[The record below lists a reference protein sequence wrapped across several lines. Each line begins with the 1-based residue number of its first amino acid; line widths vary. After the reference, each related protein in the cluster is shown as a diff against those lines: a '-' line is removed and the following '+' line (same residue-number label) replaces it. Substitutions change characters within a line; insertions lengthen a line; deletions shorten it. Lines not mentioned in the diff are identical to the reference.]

1 MENEN
6 KNHDTQDNKPKFS
19 FRPAETPIEDFPLA
33 EEEEEDETPT
43 SDGYGYSDFEADD
56 GDDDYPEEKL
66 SFRERLAKRRAETE
80 ASNAAEQ
87 AAFDED
93 DEYEEHDE
101 KDRAPRPSFRERF
114 AKSRAAQKAAEEET
128 DEDKEDE
135 TFSLS
140 LRERLAKRRAERE
153 AAEAAEDDEYD
164 DEDEE
169 ELRPTRR
176 RIAVRQSETAVRSAQ
191 REEKHIAKPVAD
203 KSAAPKAEKHVERPV
218 ADKPA
223 QRAEKHAER
232 TAADKPAQITES
244 RVERPAADKPAQRE
258 EKHIAKPVA
267 DKPAQRAEKP
277 VERPSEDRPT
287 AKKTDSPVKN
297 RRNHAPTAVEKTAQN
312 RKPANQESGSG
323 DKNKSKTFPAFS
335 GSELNAGG
343 ADENVKKRF
352 VPIIGAFAAFI
363 AVCVIFTL
371 CASVLTRKTVTGSR
385 VYISEIMTSNSSSV
399 PAPDGEFYDWI
410 ELCNPTDEAVDVSG
424 FGFGLDSAAA
434 VWTIPS
440 GTVIP
445 AKGYAL
451 VFCAG
456 RAGDSGRVG
465 EVYATFRLSKKGG
478 EELTLLASSGKT
490 IDALKTETLDRGKT
504 MYRVKE
510 GSSFEIGGDPTPL
523 FPNTEEGR
531 ANYLASLYVDG
542 DPIKIS
548 EIAPKNHIGLTDSF
562 GETSDWIELHN
573 TSDTEVNLKGY
584 KLSDSSEEPYAW
596 SFPDVTVESG
606 GYIYVFC
613 SGRDVEKGDEI
624 HADFVLSSKSGTVV
638 LARPDGGIVDHV
650 EYSGVETNESYAD
663 DENGNFTA
671 TPWQTPGFAN
681 TVDGYEKYAETLK
694 MPSGLIINEVMVG
707 NEKYCAHNGGRY
719 YDWIELYNAS
729 DADIDLSEYTLSKE
743 LSDLGAFTLPQRTL
757 RPGEYAL
764 VMCSG
769 DETLSTS
776 SYIHANFKIDND
788 GEELFL
794 SKNDTV
800 VDSVYFSNIRA
811 GYSFGRSSLGNGFYN
826 LSQPTPGYVNGMGI
840 RQVSSAPFTDTAE
853 GVYNNVANVK
863 VALSA
868 FGDATVYYTTDCT
881 EPTYT
886 STQYLGELTLD
897 KTTVVKAVAYEKGK
911 LPSAVV
917 TLSYIVNENHTLPVI
932 SLSAD
937 PDDLFDYYT
946 GIYADGPGYTYEFPH
961 KGANFWQDWERD
973 AHVAFFADGEDGFS
987 LDCGIKMF
995 GNYGRAYDQKPFQIK
1010 FKKKYGTSE
1019 LHYKMF
1025 EQYSDMSVFDALV
1038 LRCGSQDSYRSRF
1051 RDELFTSLVTDSS
1064 STLLSQ
1070 AYRACVLYLNGQY
1083 WGVYYIREKVDEN
1096 FLAQHEN
1103 YGPDS
1108 FTMLYRNGEV
1118 IMGDTD
1124 EGYASL
1130 IYFVETHDMTLKENY
1145 DYVCS
1150 RIDIQNYIDFK
1161 IFQAYSGN
1169 YDLHNIKY
1177 YKSDAEGSDGKWRWI
1192 FYDQDYAFRE
1202 LGDSVAR
1209 TVESGYHF
1217 ISNTLIRNL
1226 LKNPDCRA
1234 LYLSRMSEL
1243 FSSALSADTVLA
1255 KINSLYE
1262 ESLPEMQRHCERWSL
1277 SFDNWKYEVDVLRR
1291 TVSESGSIE
1300 GLGGLSYGG
1309 SRIAQVLANLK
1320 STLYLTDEEYNKY
1333 FGGLSIG

>member
-33 EEEEEDETPT
+33 EEEDETPT

-93 DEYEEHDE
+93 DEYEENEE

-114 AKSRAAQKAAEEET
+114 AKSRAAQKAAEEEA

-135 TFSLS
+135 TFSLSLRERLAKRRAEREAAEAAEDDEYDEDEEDETASLS

-176 RIAVRQSETAVRSAQ
+176 RIAVRQSETAA
-191 REEKHIAKPVAD
+191 
-203 KSAAPKAEKHVERPV
+203 RPL
-218 ADKPA
+218 

-232 TAADKPAQITES
+232 
-244 RVERPAADKPAQRE
+244 PAADKPVQRG
-258 EKHIAKPVA
+258 EKH
-267 DKPAQRAEKP
+267 

-312 RKPANQESGSG
+312 RKPDNQESGSG

-410 ELCNPTDEAVDVSG
+410 EICNPTDEAVDVSG

-490 IDALKTETLDRGKT
+490 IDALKTEALDRGKT

-624 HADFVLSSKSGTVV
+624 HTDFALSSKSGTVV

-663 DENGNFTA
+663 DGNGNLTA
-671 TPWQTPGFAN
+671 TQWQTPGFAN

-694 MPSGLIINEVMVG
+694 TPNGLVINEVMVG

-729 DADIDLSEYTLSKE
+729 DADIDLSGYTLSKE
-743 LSDLGAFTLPQRTL
+743 VSDLDAFTLPQRTL

-764 VMCSG
+764 VMFSG

-826 LSQPTPGYVNGMGI
+826 LSQPTPGYANGMGI

-932 SLSAD
+932 SLSAE
-937 PDDLFDYYT
+937 PDDLFDYYK
-946 GIYADGPGYTYEFPH
+946 GIYADGPGYTYEFPN

-1025 EQYSDMSVFDALV
+1025 EQYSDMSVFDSLV

-1051 RDELFTSLVTDSS
+1051 RDELFTSLVADSS
-1064 STLLSQ
+1064 STVLSQ

-1108 FTMLYRNGEV
+1108 FTMLYRNGEI

-1217 ISNTLIRNL
+1217 ISNSLIRNL

-1255 KINSLYE
+1255 KINALYE

-1291 TVSESGSIE
+1291 IVSSDGSVE
-1300 GLGGLSYGG
+1300 GRSGLSYGG

>member
-6 KNHDTQDNKPKFS
+6 KNHATQDNKPKFS

-33 EEEEEDETPT
+33 EEEDETPT
-43 SDGYGYSDFEADD
+43 SDGCGYSDFEADD

-93 DEYEEHDE
+93 DEYEEHEE

-135 TFSLS
+135 KPSLS

-176 RIAVRQSETAVRSAQ
+176 RIAVRQSETAVRS
-191 REEKHIAKPVAD
+191 V
-203 KSAAPKAEKHVERPV
+203 
-218 ADKPA
+218 
-223 QRAEKHAER
+223 QRAE
-232 TAADKPAQITES
+232 
-244 RVERPAADKPAQRE
+244 
-258 EKHIAKPVA
+258 KPVA

-277 VERPSEDRPT
+277 IERPSEDRPT

-371 CASVLTRKTVTGSR
+371 CASVMTRKTVTGSR

-424 FGFGLDSAAA
+424 FGFGLDSA

-584 KLSDSSEEPYAW
+584 KLSDSAEEPYAW

-624 HADFVLSSKSGTVV
+624 HSDFVLSSKSGTVV

-1051 RDELFTSLVTDSS
+1051 RDELFTSLVTESS

-1255 KINSLYE
+1255 KINALYE

-1291 TVSESGSIE
+1291 TVSDSGSIE

>member
-6 KNHDTQDNKPKFS
+6 KNHATQDNKPKFS

-33 EEEEEDETPT
+33 EEEDETPT
-43 SDGYGYSDFEADD
+43 SDGCGYSDFEADD

-93 DEYEEHDE
+93 DEYEEHEE

-135 TFSLS
+135 KPSLS

-169 ELRPTRR
+169 DEKPSLPLRERLAKRRAEREAAEAAEDDEYDDEDEEDLRPTRR
-176 RIAVRQSETAVRSAQ
+176 RIAVRQSETAVRS
-191 REEKHIAKPVAD
+191 V
-203 KSAAPKAEKHVERPV
+203 
-218 ADKPA
+218 
-223 QRAEKHAER
+223 QRAE
-232 TAADKPAQITES
+232 
-244 RVERPAADKPAQRE
+244 
-258 EKHIAKPVA
+258 KPVA

-277 VERPSEDRPT
+277 IERPSEDRPT

-371 CASVLTRKTVTGSR
+371 CASVMTRKTVTGSR

-584 KLSDSSEEPYAW
+584 KLSDSAEEPYAW

-624 HADFVLSSKSGTVV
+624 HSDFVLSSKSGTVV

-1255 KINSLYE
+1255 KINALYE

-1291 TVSESGSIE
+1291 TVSDSGSIE

>member
-6 KNHDTQDNKPKFS
+6 KNHATQDNKPKFS

-33 EEEEEDETPT
+33 EEEDETPT
-43 SDGYGYSDFEADD
+43 SDGCGYSDFEADD

-93 DEYEEHDE
+93 DEYEEHEE

-135 TFSLS
+135 KPSLS
-140 LRERLAKRRAERE
+140 LRERLAKRRAEREAAEAAEDDEYDDEDEEDEKPSLPLRERLAKRRAERE

-176 RIAVRQSETAVRSAQ
+176 RIAVRQSETAVRS
-191 REEKHIAKPVAD
+191 V
-203 KSAAPKAEKHVERPV
+203 
-218 ADKPA
+218 
-223 QRAEKHAER
+223 QRAE
-232 TAADKPAQITES
+232 
-244 RVERPAADKPAQRE
+244 
-258 EKHIAKPVA
+258 KPVA

-277 VERPSEDRPT
+277 IERPSEDRST

-371 CASVLTRKTVTGSR
+371 CASVMTRKTVTGSR

-584 KLSDSSEEPYAW
+584 KLSDSAEEPYAW

-624 HADFVLSSKSGTVV
+624 HSDFVLSSKSGTVV

-1255 KINSLYE
+1255 KINALYE

-1291 TVSESGSIE
+1291 TVSDSGSIE

>member
-33 EEEEEDETPT
+33 EEEDETPT

-93 DEYEEHDE
+93 DEYEENEE

-114 AKSRAAQKAAEEET
+114 AKSRAAQRAAEEET

-135 TFSLS
+135 TSSLS

-169 ELRPTRR
+169 EFRPTRR
-176 RIAVRQSETAVRSAQ
+176 RIAVRQSETAA
-191 REEKHIAKPVAD
+191 
-203 KSAAPKAEKHVERPV
+203 RPL
-218 ADKPA
+218 

-232 TAADKPAQITES
+232 PAADKPVQRAEKHAERPAADKPVQRAEKHAERPAADKPAQITES
-244 RVERPAADKPAQRE
+244 RVERHAADKPVQRG
-258 EKHIAKPVA
+258 EKHVERPVA

-297 RRNHAPTAVEKTAQN
+297 RRNHAPTAVVKTAQN

-352 VPIIGAFAAFI
+352 IPIIGAFAAFI

-490 IDALKTETLDRGKT
+490 IDALKTEALDRGKT

-613 SGRDVEKGDEI
+613 SGRDVEKSDEI

-743 LSDLGAFTLPQRTL
+743 LSDLGTFTLPQRTL

-794 SKNDTV
+794 SKNGTV
-800 VDSVYFSNIRA
+800 ADCVYFSNIRA

-826 LSQPTPGYVNGMGI
+826 LSQPTPGYANGMGI

-932 SLSAD
+932 SLSAE
-937 PDDLFDYYT
+937 PDDLFDYYK
-946 GIYADGPGYTYEFPH
+946 GIYADGPGYTYEFPN

-995 GNYGRAYDQKPFQIK
+995 GNYGRAYDQKPFQVK

-1025 EQYSDMSVFDALV
+1025 EQYSDMSVFDSLV

-1051 RDELFTSLVTDSS
+1051 RDELFTSLVADSS
-1064 STLLSQ
+1064 STVLSQ

-1108 FTMLYRNGEV
+1108 FTMLYRNGEI

-1177 YKSDAEGSDGKWRWI
+1177 YKSDAEGADGKWRWI

-1217 ISNTLIRNL
+1217 ISNSLIRNL

-1262 ESLPEMQRHCERWSL
+1262 ESLPEMERHCERWSL

-1291 TVSESGSIE
+1291 IVSSDGSVE
-1300 GLGGLSYGG
+1300 GRSGLSYGG

>member
-6 KNHDTQDNKPKFS
+6 KNHATQDNKPKFS

-33 EEEEEDETPT
+33 EEEDETPT
-43 SDGYGYSDFEADD
+43 SDGCGYSDFEADD

-93 DEYEEHDE
+93 DEYEEHEE

-135 TFSLS
+135 KPSLS
-140 LRERLAKRRAERE
+140 LRERLAKRRAEREAAEAAEDDEYDDEDEEDEKPSLPLRERLAKRRAERE

-176 RIAVRQSETAVRSAQ
+176 RIAVRQSETAVRS
-191 REEKHIAKPVAD
+191 V
-203 KSAAPKAEKHVERPV
+203 
-218 ADKPA
+218 
-223 QRAEKHAER
+223 QRAE
-232 TAADKPAQITES
+232 
-244 RVERPAADKPAQRE
+244 
-258 EKHIAKPVA
+258 KPVA

-277 VERPSEDRPT
+277 IERPSEDRPT

-371 CASVLTRKTVTGSR
+371 CASVMTRKTVTGSR

-465 EVYATFRLSKKGG
+465 EVYATFRLSKNGG

-584 KLSDSSEEPYAW
+584 KLSDSAEEPYAW

-624 HADFVLSSKSGTVV
+624 HSDFVLSSKSGTVV
-638 LARPDGGIVDHV
+638 LARPVMDLVGTVIERLKRLRVKQTHKEIKRVIIVWNDSV
-650 EYSGVETNESYAD
+650 ECDLFFSQRV
-663 DENGNFTA
+663 
-671 TPWQTPGFAN
+671 
-681 TVDGYEKYAETLK
+681 K
-694 MPSGLIINEVMVG
+694 IHIVMVG
-707 NEKYCAHNGGRY
+707 QG
-719 YDWIELYNAS
+719 L
-729 DADIDLSEYTLSKE
+729 DL
-743 LSDLGAFTLPQRTL
+743 R
-757 RPGEYAL
+757 
-764 VMCSG
+764 
-769 DETLSTS
+769 
-776 SYIHANFKIDND
+776 
-788 GEELFL
+788 
-794 SKNDTV
+794 
-800 VDSVYFSNIRA
+800 
-811 GYSFGRSSLGNGFYN
+811 
-826 LSQPTPGYVNGMGI
+826 
-840 RQVSSAPFTDTAE
+840 
-853 GVYNNVANVK
+853 
-863 VALSA
+863 
-868 FGDATVYYTTDCT
+868 
-881 EPTYT
+881 
-886 STQYLGELTLD
+886 
-897 KTTVVKAVAYEKGK
+897 
-911 LPSAVV
+911 
-917 TLSYIVNENHTLPVI
+917 
-932 SLSAD
+932 
-937 PDDLFDYYT
+937 
-946 GIYADGPGYTYEFPH
+946 
-961 KGANFWQDWERD
+961 
-973 AHVAFFADGEDGFS
+973 
-987 LDCGIKMF
+987 
-995 GNYGRAYDQKPFQIK
+995 QIK
-1010 FKKKYGTSE
+1010 GRE
-1019 LHYKMF
+1019 
-1025 EQYSDMSVFDALV
+1025 
-1038 LRCGSQDSYRSRF
+1038 
-1051 RDELFTSLVTDSS
+1051 TDS
-1064 STLLSQ
+1064 
-1070 AYRACVLYLNGQY
+1070 R
-1083 WGVYYIREKVDEN
+1083 
-1096 FLAQHEN
+1096 
-1103 YGPDS
+1103 
-1108 FTMLYRNGEV
+1108 
-1118 IMGDTD
+1118 
-1124 EGYASL
+1124 
-1130 IYFVETHDMTLKENY
+1130 TH
-1145 DYVCS
+1145 
-1150 RIDIQNYIDFK
+1150 QNRFCG
-1161 IFQAYSGN
+1161 F
-1169 YDLHNIKY
+1169 
-1177 YKSDAEGSDGKWRWI
+1177 
-1192 FYDQDYAFRE
+1192 
-1202 LGDSVAR
+1202 AR
-1209 TVESGYHF
+1209 G
-1217 ISNTLIRNL
+1217 
-1226 LKNPDCRA
+1226 
-1234 LYLSRMSEL
+1234 
-1243 FSSALSADTVLA
+1243 
-1255 KINSLYE
+1255 
-1262 ESLPEMQRHCERWSL
+1262 
-1277 SFDNWKYEVDVLRR
+1277 
-1291 TVSESGSIE
+1291 
-1300 GLGGLSYGG
+1300 
-1309 SRIAQVLANLK
+1309 
-1320 STLYLTDEEYNKY
+1320 
-1333 FGGLSIG
+1333 

>member
-19 FRPAETPIEDFPLA
+19 FRPAEIPIENIPLA
-33 EEEEEDETPT
+33 EEEDEP
-43 SDGYGYSDFEADD
+43 SAADDYGYSDFEDD
-56 GDDDYPEEKL
+56 DKDDYPEEKL

-80 ASNAAEQ
+80 AANAAEQ

-93 DEYEEHDE
+93 DDYDDE
-101 KDRAPRPSFRERF
+101 DEDRTPRPSFRERF
-114 AKSRAAQKAAEEET
+114 AKSRAAQKAEAGEDEEEVEEDKQPAPSLRERIAKRRAEREAAEAT
-128 DEDKEDE
+128 EDDEYDDEDEEDE
-135 TFSLS
+135 KPSLS

-169 ELRPTRR
+169 EFRPTRR
-176 RIAVRQSETAVRSAQ
+176 KRMTAQQPETAAR
-191 REEKHIAKPVAD
+191 
-203 KSAAPKAEKHVERPV
+203 
-218 ADKPA
+218 PA
-223 QRAEKHAER
+223 QRAEKH
-232 TAADKPAQITES
+232 
-244 RVERPAADKPAQRE
+244 VERPAADKPAQRA
-258 EKHIAKPVA
+258 EKHVERPAA
-267 DKPAQRAEKP
+267 DKPAQRAEKHVERLAADKP
-277 VERPSEDRPT
+277 VQRAEKHVERPAADRPT
-287 AKKTDSPVKN
+287 ANKADRPVKHKQ
-297 RRNHAPTAVEKTAQN
+297 NHAPAAVEKEHRN
-312 RKPANQESGSG
+312 RKNAHHESGSG
-323 DKNKSKTFPAFS
+323 DKHTSKTFPAFS

-352 VPIIGAFAAFI
+352 APIIGAFAAFI
-363 AVCVIFTL
+363 AVCVIFSL
-371 CASVLTRKTVTGSR
+371 CAYVLTRKTVTGSR

-445 AKGYAL
+445 AKGYVL

-456 RAGDSGRVG
+456 KAGDSGRVG

-490 IDALKTETLDRGKT
+490 IDSLETEALDRGKT

-510 GSSFEIGGDPTPL
+510 GSSFENGGDPTPM

-573 TSDTEVNLKGY
+573 TSNAAVNLKGY

-596 SFPDVTVESG
+596 SFPDVTVEAG

-624 HADFVLSSKSGTVV
+624 HADFALSSKSGTVV
-638 LARPDGGIVDHV
+638 LARPDGGIVDKV

-663 DENGNFTA
+663 DGNGNFTA

-694 MPSGLIINEVMVG
+694 TPSGLVINEVMVG

-743 LSDLGAFTLPQRTL
+743 LSDLGVFTLPQRTL

-794 SKNDTV
+794 SKNGTI
-800 VDSVYFSNIRA
+800 VDSVYFSHIRA

-826 LSQPTPGYVNGMGI
+826 LSQPTPGYANGMGI

-932 SLSAD
+932 SLSSD
-937 PDDLFDYYT
+937 PDGLFDYYT

-961 KGANFWQDWERD
+961 KGANFWKDWERD
-973 AHVAFFADGEDGFS
+973 AHIAFFADGEDGFS

-1025 EQYSDMSVFDALV
+1025 
-1038 LRCGSQDSYRSRF
+1038 
-1051 RDELFTSLVTDSS
+1051 
-1064 STLLSQ
+1064 
-1070 AYRACVLYLNGQY
+1070 
-1083 WGVYYIREKVDEN
+1083 
-1096 FLAQHEN
+1096 
-1103 YGPDS
+1103 
-1108 FTMLYRNGEV
+1108 
-1118 IMGDTD
+1118 
-1124 EGYASL
+1124 
-1130 IYFVETHDMTLKENY
+1130 
-1145 DYVCS
+1145 
-1150 RIDIQNYIDFK
+1150 
-1161 IFQAYSGN
+1161 
-1169 YDLHNIKY
+1169 
-1177 YKSDAEGSDGKWRWI
+1177 
-1192 FYDQDYAFRE
+1192 
-1202 LGDSVAR
+1202 
-1209 TVESGYHF
+1209 
-1217 ISNTLIRNL
+1217 
-1226 LKNPDCRA
+1226 
-1234 LYLSRMSEL
+1234 
-1243 FSSALSADTVLA
+1243 
-1255 KINSLYE
+1255 
-1262 ESLPEMQRHCERWSL
+1262 
-1277 SFDNWKYEVDVLRR
+1277 
-1291 TVSESGSIE
+1291 
-1300 GLGGLSYGG
+1300 
-1309 SRIAQVLANLK
+1309 
-1320 STLYLTDEEYNKY
+1320 
-1333 FGGLSIG
+1333 

>member
-6 KNHDTQDNKPKFS
+6 KNHATQDNKPKFS

-33 EEEEEDETPT
+33 EEEDETPT
-43 SDGYGYSDFEADD
+43 SDGCGYSDFEADD

-93 DEYEEHDE
+93 DEYEEHEE

-135 TFSLS
+135 KPSLS
-140 LRERLAKRRAERE
+140 LRERLAKRRAEREAAEAAEDDEYDDEDEEDEKPSLPLRERLAKRRAERE

-176 RIAVRQSETAVRSAQ
+176 RIAVRQSETAVRS
-191 REEKHIAKPVAD
+191 V
-203 KSAAPKAEKHVERPV
+203 
-218 ADKPA
+218 
-223 QRAEKHAER
+223 QRAE
-232 TAADKPAQITES
+232 
-244 RVERPAADKPAQRE
+244 
-258 EKHIAKPVA
+258 KPVA

-277 VERPSEDRPT
+277 IERPSEDRPT

-371 CASVLTRKTVTGSR
+371 CASVMTRKTVTGSR

-584 KLSDSSEEPYAW
+584 KLSDSAEEPYAW

-624 HADFVLSSKSGTVV
+624 HSDFVLSSKSGTVV

-1177 YKSDAEGSDGKWRWI
+1177 YKSDTEGSDGKWRWI

-1255 KINSLYE
+1255 KINALYE

-1291 TVSESGSIE
+1291 TVSDSGSIE

>member
-6 KNHDTQDNKPKFS
+6 KNHATQDNKPKFS

-33 EEEEEDETPT
+33 EEEDETPT
-43 SDGYGYSDFEADD
+43 SDGCGYSDFEADD

-93 DEYEEHDE
+93 DEYEEHEE

-135 TFSLS
+135 KPSLS
-140 LRERLAKRRAERE
+140 LRERLAKRRAEREAAEAAEDDEYDDEDEEDEKPSLPLRERLAKRRAERE

-176 RIAVRQSETAVRSAQ
+176 RIAVRQSETAVRS
-191 REEKHIAKPVAD
+191 V
-203 KSAAPKAEKHVERPV
+203 
-218 ADKPA
+218 
-223 QRAEKHAER
+223 QRAE
-232 TAADKPAQITES
+232 
-244 RVERPAADKPAQRE
+244 
-258 EKHIAKPVA
+258 KPVA

-277 VERPSEDRPT
+277 IERPSEDRPT

-371 CASVLTRKTVTGSR
+371 CASVMTRKTVTGSR

-584 KLSDSSEEPYAW
+584 KLSDSAEEPYAW

-624 HADFVLSSKSGTVV
+624 HSDFVLSSKSGTVV

-729 DADIDLSEYTLSKE
+729 DAGIDLSEYTLSKE

-1255 KINSLYE
+1255 KINALYE

-1291 TVSESGSIE
+1291 TVSDSGSIE

>member
-33 EEEEEDETPT
+33 EEEDETPT
-43 SDGYGYSDFEADD
+43 SDGYGYSDFEVDD

-93 DEYEEHDE
+93 DEYEDHEE

-128 DEDKEDE
+128 DEDKENE

-153 AAEAAEDDEYD
+153 VAEAAEDDEYD
-164 DEDEE
+164 EDEE
-169 ELRPTRR
+169 DETSSLSLRERLAKKRAEREAAEVAEDDEYDDEDDEESRPTRR

-203 KSAAPKAEKHVERPV
+203 KSAAPKAEKPVAKPV

-223 QRAEKHAER
+223 PKAEK
-232 TAADKPAQITES
+232 P
-244 RVERPAADKPAQRE
+244 V
-258 EKHIAKPVA
+258 AKPVA

-277 VERPSEDRPT
+277 VKRPSGDRPT

-312 RKPANQESGSG
+312 RKPANQESGSR

-650 EYSGVETNESYAD
+650 EYSGVATNESYAD

-776 SYIHANFKIDND
+776 SYIQDRQRRRRTVPFKERDCCRLRILLKYQGRLFVRPFKSRQRLLQFEPAHARLCQRYGYKTGFVSTLYRHGGGRLQQCSERQSRVVRFRRRD
-788 GEELFL
+788 GLLYDRLHRADIYKHAVPRRTDAGQDYRCQGCGIRKRKTAVRGGDVELHRQRK
-794 SKNDTV
+794 SHAAR
-800 VDSVYFSNIRA
+800 YQ
-811 GYSFGRSSLGNGFYN
+811 SFGR
-826 LSQPTPGYVNGMGI
+826 P
-840 RQVSSAPFTDTAE
+840 RRPF
-853 GVYNNVANVK
+853 
-863 VALSA
+863 
-868 FGDATVYYTTDCT
+868 
-881 EPTYT
+881 
-886 STQYLGELTLD
+886 
-897 KTTVVKAVAYEKGK
+897 
-911 LPSAVV
+911 
-917 TLSYIVNENHTLPVI
+917 
-932 SLSAD
+932 
-937 PDDLFDYYT
+937 
-946 GIYADGPGYTYEFPH
+946 
-961 KGANFWQDWERD
+961 
-973 AHVAFFADGEDGFS
+973 
-987 LDCGIKMF
+987 
-995 GNYGRAYDQKPFQIK
+995 
-1010 FKKKYGTSE
+1010 
-1019 LHYKMF
+1019 
-1025 EQYSDMSVFDALV
+1025 
-1038 LRCGSQDSYRSRF
+1038 
-1051 RDELFTSLVTDSS
+1051 
-1064 STLLSQ
+1064 
-1070 AYRACVLYLNGQY
+1070 
-1083 WGVYYIREKVDEN
+1083 
-1096 FLAQHEN
+1096 
-1103 YGPDS
+1103 
-1108 FTMLYRNGEV
+1108 
-1118 IMGDTD
+1118 
-1124 EGYASL
+1124 
-1130 IYFVETHDMTLKENY
+1130 
-1145 DYVCS
+1145 
-1150 RIDIQNYIDFK
+1150 
-1161 IFQAYSGN
+1161 
-1169 YDLHNIKY
+1169 
-1177 YKSDAEGSDGKWRWI
+1177 
-1192 FYDQDYAFRE
+1192 
-1202 LGDSVAR
+1202 
-1209 TVESGYHF
+1209 
-1217 ISNTLIRNL
+1217 
-1226 LKNPDCRA
+1226 
-1234 LYLSRMSEL
+1234 
-1243 FSSALSADTVLA
+1243 
-1255 KINSLYE
+1255 
-1262 ESLPEMQRHCERWSL
+1262 
-1277 SFDNWKYEVDVLRR
+1277 
-1291 TVSESGSIE
+1291 
-1300 GLGGLSYGG
+1300 
-1309 SRIAQVLANLK
+1309 
-1320 STLYLTDEEYNKY
+1320 
-1333 FGGLSIG
+1333 

>member
-6 KNHDTQDNKPKFS
+6 KNHATQDNKPKFS

-33 EEEEEDETPT
+33 EEEDETPT
-43 SDGYGYSDFEADD
+43 SDGCGYSDFEADD

-93 DEYEEHDE
+93 DEYEEHEE

-135 TFSLS
+135 KPSLS
-140 LRERLAKRRAERE
+140 LRERLAKRRAEREAAEAAEDDEYDDEDEEDEKPSLPLRERLAKRRAERE

-176 RIAVRQSETAVRSAQ
+176 RIAVRQSETAVRS
-191 REEKHIAKPVAD
+191 V
-203 KSAAPKAEKHVERPV
+203 
-218 ADKPA
+218 
-223 QRAEKHAER
+223 QRAE
-232 TAADKPAQITES
+232 
-244 RVERPAADKPAQRE
+244 
-258 EKHIAKPVA
+258 KPVA

-277 VERPSEDRPT
+277 IERPSEDRPT

-371 CASVLTRKTVTGSR
+371 CASVMTRKTVTGSR

-584 KLSDSSEEPYAW
+584 KLSDSAEEPYAW

-624 HADFVLSSKSGTVV
+624 HSDFVLSSKSGTVV

-1255 KINSLYE
+1255 KINALYE

-1291 TVSESGSIE
+1291 TVSDSGSIE

>member
-33 EEEEEDETPT
+33 EEEDETPT

-93 DEYEEHDE
+93 DEYEDHEE

-128 DEDKEDE
+128 DEDKENE
-135 TFSLS
+135 TSSLS

-164 DEDEE
+164 DEDYEE
-169 ELRPTRR
+169 SRPTRR
-176 RIAVRQSETAVRSAQ
+176 RIAVRQSETAA
-191 REEKHIAKPVAD
+191 
-203 KSAAPKAEKHVERPV
+203 RPL
-218 ADKPA
+218 

-232 TAADKPAQITES
+232 PAADKPAQITES
-244 RVERPAADKPAQRE
+244 RVERHAADKPVQRG
-258 EKHIAKPVA
+258 EKPVAKPVA

-573 TSDTEVNLKGY
+573 TSDTEVSLKGY

-650 EYSGVETNESYAD
+650 EYSGVATNESYAD

-694 MPSGLIINEVMVG
+694 TPSGLIINEVMVG

-1209 TVESGYHF
+1209 TVKSGYHF

-1255 KINSLYE
+1255 KINALYE

-1291 TVSESGSIE
+1291 TVSDSGSIE

>member
-33 EEEEEDETPT
+33 EEEDETPT

-93 DEYEEHDE
+93 DEYEEHEE

-128 DEDKEDE
+128 DEDKENE

-176 RIAVRQSETAVRSAQ
+176 RIAVRQSETAARPLQ
-191 REEKHIAKPVAD
+191 RTEKHA
-203 KSAAPKAEKHVERPV
+203 ERPA
-218 ADKPA
+218 ADKPV

-232 TAADKPAQITES
+232 PAADKPAQITES
-244 RVERPAADKPAQRE
+244 RVERHAADKPVQRG
-258 EKHIAKPVA
+258 EKHVERPVA

-312 RKPANQESGSG
+312 RKPDNQESGSG

-490 IDALKTETLDRGKT
+490 IDALKTEALDRGKT

-531 ANYLASLYVDG
+531 TNYLASLYVDG

-624 HADFVLSSKSGTVV
+624 HTGFVLSSKSGTVV

-650 EYSGVETNESYAD
+650 EYSGVATNESYAD
-663 DENGNFTA
+663 DENGNLTA
-671 TPWQTPGFAN
+671 TQWQTPGFAN

-694 MPSGLIINEVMVG
+694 TPNGLVINEVMVG

-729 DADIDLSEYTLSKE
+729 DADIDLSGYTLSKE
-743 LSDLGAFTLPQRTL
+743 VSDLDAFTLPQRTL

-764 VMCSG
+764 VMFSG

-794 SKNDTV
+794 SKNGTV
-800 VDSVYFSNIRA
+800 ADCVYFSNIRA

-826 LSQPTPGYVNGMGI
+826 LSQPTPGYANGMGI

-897 KTTVVKAVAYEKGK
+897 KTTVV
-911 LPSAVV
+911 
-917 TLSYIVNENHTLPVI
+917 
-932 SLSAD
+932 
-937 PDDLFDYYT
+937 
-946 GIYADGPGYTYEFPH
+946 
-961 KGANFWQDWERD
+961 
-973 AHVAFFADGEDGFS
+973 
-987 LDCGIKMF
+987 
-995 GNYGRAYDQKPFQIK
+995 
-1010 FKKKYGTSE
+1010 
-1019 LHYKMF
+1019 
-1025 EQYSDMSVFDALV
+1025 
-1038 LRCGSQDSYRSRF
+1038 
-1051 RDELFTSLVTDSS
+1051 
-1064 STLLSQ
+1064 
-1070 AYRACVLYLNGQY
+1070 
-1083 WGVYYIREKVDEN
+1083 
-1096 FLAQHEN
+1096 
-1103 YGPDS
+1103 
-1108 FTMLYRNGEV
+1108 
-1118 IMGDTD
+1118 
-1124 EGYASL
+1124 
-1130 IYFVETHDMTLKENY
+1130 
-1145 DYVCS
+1145 
-1150 RIDIQNYIDFK
+1150 
-1161 IFQAYSGN
+1161 
-1169 YDLHNIKY
+1169 
-1177 YKSDAEGSDGKWRWI
+1177 
-1192 FYDQDYAFRE
+1192 
-1202 LGDSVAR
+1202 
-1209 TVESGYHF
+1209 
-1217 ISNTLIRNL
+1217 
-1226 LKNPDCRA
+1226 
-1234 LYLSRMSEL
+1234 
-1243 FSSALSADTVLA
+1243 
-1255 KINSLYE
+1255 
-1262 ESLPEMQRHCERWSL
+1262 
-1277 SFDNWKYEVDVLRR
+1277 
-1291 TVSESGSIE
+1291 
-1300 GLGGLSYGG
+1300 
-1309 SRIAQVLANLK
+1309 
-1320 STLYLTDEEYNKY
+1320 
-1333 FGGLSIG
+1333 

>member
-33 EEEEEDETPT
+33 EEEDETPT
-43 SDGYGYSDFEADD
+43 SDGYGYSDFEAYD

-80 ASNAAEQ
+80 ASNVAEQ

-93 DEYEEHDE
+93 DEYEEHEE

-135 TFSLS
+135 KPSLS
-140 LRERLAKRRAERE
+140 LRERLAKRRAEREAAEAAEDDEYDDEDEEDEKPSLPLRERLAKRRAERE

-176 RIAVRQSETAVRSAQ
+176 RIAARQSETAVRS
-191 REEKHIAKPVAD
+191 V
-203 KSAAPKAEKHVERPV
+203 
-218 ADKPA
+218 
-223 QRAEKHAER
+223 QRAE
-232 TAADKPAQITES
+232 
-244 RVERPAADKPAQRE
+244 
-258 EKHIAKPVA
+258 KPVA

-277 VERPSEDRPT
+277 VKRPSEDRPT

-312 RKPANQESGSG
+312 RKPSNQESGSG

-490 IDALKTETLDRGKT
+490 IDALKTEALDRGKT

-650 EYSGVETNESYAD
+650 EYSGVATNESYAD

-694 MPSGLIINEVMVG
+694 TPSGLIINEVMVG

-1255 KINSLYE
+1255 KINALYE

-1291 TVSESGSIE
+1291 TVSDSGSIE

>member
-6 KNHDTQDNKPKFS
+6 KNHATQDNKPKFS

-33 EEEEEDETPT
+33 EEEDETPT
-43 SDGYGYSDFEADD
+43 SDGCGYSDFEADD

-93 DEYEEHDE
+93 DEYEEHEE

-135 TFSLS
+135 KPSLS
-140 LRERLAKRRAERE
+140 LRERLAKRRAEREAAEAAEDDEYDDEDEEDEKPSLPLRERLAKRRAERE

-176 RIAVRQSETAVRSAQ
+176 RIAVRQSETAVRS
-191 REEKHIAKPVAD
+191 V
-203 KSAAPKAEKHVERPV
+203 
-218 ADKPA
+218 
-223 QRAEKHAER
+223 QRAE
-232 TAADKPAQITES
+232 
-244 RVERPAADKPAQRE
+244 
-258 EKHIAKPVA
+258 KPVA

-277 VERPSEDRPT
+277 IERPSEDRPT

-371 CASVLTRKTVTGSR
+371 CASVMTRKTVTGSR

-584 KLSDSSEEPYAW
+584 KLSDSAEEPYAW

-624 HADFVLSSKSGTVV
+624 HSDFVLSSKSGTVV

-1192 FYDQDYAFRE
+1192 FYDQDYAFHE

-1255 KINSLYE
+1255 KINALYE

-1291 TVSESGSIE
+1291 TVSDSGSIE

>member
-1 MENEN
+1 LENEN
-6 KNHDTQDNKPKFS
+6 KNHATQDNKPKFS

-33 EEEEEDETPT
+33 EEEDETPT

-93 DEYEEHDE
+93 DEYEEHEE

-135 TFSLS
+135 KPSLS
-140 LRERLAKRRAERE
+140 LRERLAKRRAEREAAEAAEDDEYDDEDEEDEKPSLPLRERLAKRRAERE

-176 RIAVRQSETAVRSAQ
+176 RIAVRQSETAVRS
-191 REEKHIAKPVAD
+191 V
-203 KSAAPKAEKHVERPV
+203 
-218 ADKPA
+218 
-223 QRAEKHAER
+223 QRAE
-232 TAADKPAQITES
+232 
-244 RVERPAADKPAQRE
+244 
-258 EKHIAKPVA
+258 KPVA

-277 VERPSEDRPT
+277 IERPSEDRPT

-371 CASVLTRKTVTGSR
+371 CASVMTRKTVTGSR

-596 SFPDVTVESG
+596 SFPDVTVEAG

-729 DADIDLSEYTLSKE
+729 DADIVLSGYTLSKE

-1255 KINSLYE
+1255 KINALYE

-1291 TVSESGSIE
+1291 TVSDSGSIE

>member
-6 KNHDTQDNKPKFS
+6 KNHATQDNKPKFS

-33 EEEEEDETPT
+33 EEEDETPT
-43 SDGYGYSDFEADD
+43 SDGCGYSDFEADD

-93 DEYEEHDE
+93 DEYEEHEE

-135 TFSLS
+135 KPSLS
-140 LRERLAKRRAERE
+140 LRERLAKRRAEREAAEAAEDDEYDDEDEEDEKPSLPLRERLAKRRAERE

-176 RIAVRQSETAVRSAQ
+176 RIAVRQSETAVRS
-191 REEKHIAKPVAD
+191 V
-203 KSAAPKAEKHVERPV
+203 
-218 ADKPA
+218 
-223 QRAEKHAER
+223 QRAE
-232 TAADKPAQITES
+232 
-244 RVERPAADKPAQRE
+244 
-258 EKHIAKPVA
+258 KPVA

-277 VERPSEDRPT
+277 IERPSEDRPT

-371 CASVLTRKTVTGSR
+371 CASVMTRKTVTGSR

-584 KLSDSSEEPYAW
+584 KLSDSAEEPYAW

-624 HADFVLSSKSGTVV
+624 HSDFVLSSKSGTVV

-1255 KINSLYE
+1255 KINALYE

-1291 TVSESGSIE
+1291 TVSDSGSIE

-1320 STLYLTDEEYNKY
+1320 STLYLTDEEYNQY

>member
-6 KNHDTQDNKPKFS
+6 KNHATQDNKPKFS

-33 EEEEEDETPT
+33 EEEDETPT
-43 SDGYGYSDFEADD
+43 SDGCGYSDFEADD

-93 DEYEEHDE
+93 DEYEEHEE

-135 TFSLS
+135 KPSLS
-140 LRERLAKRRAERE
+140 LRERLAKRRAEREAAEAAEDDEYDDEDEEDEKPSLPLRERLAKRRAERE

-176 RIAVRQSETAVRSAQ
+176 RIAVRQSETAVRS
-191 REEKHIAKPVAD
+191 V
-203 KSAAPKAEKHVERPV
+203 
-218 ADKPA
+218 
-223 QRAEKHAER
+223 QRAE
-232 TAADKPAQITES
+232 
-244 RVERPAADKPAQRE
+244 
-258 EKHIAKPVA
+258 KPVA

-277 VERPSEDRPT
+277 IERPSEDRPT

-371 CASVLTRKTVTGSR
+371 CASVMTRKTVTGSR

-456 RAGDSGRVG
+456 RAGDSGRVD

-584 KLSDSSEEPYAW
+584 KLSDSAEEPYAW

-624 HADFVLSSKSGTVV
+624 HSDFVLSSKSGTVV

-1255 KINSLYE
+1255 KINALYE

-1291 TVSESGSIE
+1291 TVSDSGSIE

>member
-6 KNHDTQDNKPKFS
+6 KNHATQDNKPKFS

-33 EEEEEDETPT
+33 EEEDETPT

-93 DEYEEHDE
+93 DEYEEHEE

-135 TFSLS
+135 KPSLS
-140 LRERLAKRRAERE
+140 LRERLAKRRAEREAAEAAEDDEYDDEDEEDEKPSLPLRERLAKRRAERE

-176 RIAVRQSETAVRSAQ
+176 RIAVRQSETAVRS
-191 REEKHIAKPVAD
+191 V
-203 KSAAPKAEKHVERPV
+203 
-218 ADKPA
+218 
-223 QRAEKHAER
+223 QRAE
-232 TAADKPAQITES
+232 
-244 RVERPAADKPAQRE
+244 
-258 EKHIAKPVA
+258 KPVA

-277 VERPSEDRPT
+277 IERPSEDRPT

-371 CASVLTRKTVTGSR
+371 CASVMTRKTVTGSR

-596 SFPDVTVESG
+596 SFPDVTVEAG

-729 DADIDLSEYTLSKE
+729 DADIVLSGYTLSKE

-1255 KINSLYE
+1255 KINALYE

-1291 TVSESGSIE
+1291 TVSDSGSIE

>member
-6 KNHDTQDNKPKFS
+6 KNHATQDNKPKFS

-33 EEEEEDETPT
+33 EEEDETPT
-43 SDGYGYSDFEADD
+43 SDGCGYSDFEADD

-93 DEYEEHDE
+93 DEYEEHEE

-135 TFSLS
+135 KPSLS
-140 LRERLAKRRAERE
+140 LRERLAKRRAEREAAEAAEDDEYDDEDEEDEKPSLPLRERLAKRRAERE

-176 RIAVRQSETAVRSAQ
+176 RIAVRQSETAVRS
-191 REEKHIAKPVAD
+191 V
-203 KSAAPKAEKHVERPV
+203 
-218 ADKPA
+218 
-223 QRAEKHAER
+223 QRAE
-232 TAADKPAQITES
+232 
-244 RVERPAADKPAQRE
+244 
-258 EKHIAKPVA
+258 KPVA

-277 VERPSEDRPT
+277 IERPSEDRPT

-371 CASVLTRKTVTGSR
+371 CASVMTRKTVTGSR

-584 KLSDSSEEPYAW
+584 KLSDSAEEPYAW

-624 HADFVLSSKSGTVV
+624 HSDFVLSSKSGTVV

-1070 AYRACVLYLNGQY
+1070 AYRACVLYLNGQF

-1255 KINSLYE
+1255 KINALYE

-1291 TVSESGSIE
+1291 TVSDSGSIE

>member
-6 KNHDTQDNKPKFS
+6 KNHATQDNKPKFS

-33 EEEEEDETPT
+33 EEEDETPT
-43 SDGYGYSDFEADD
+43 SDGCGYSDFEADD

-93 DEYEEHDE
+93 DEYEEHEE

-135 TFSLS
+135 KPSLS
-140 LRERLAKRRAERE
+140 LRERLAKRRAEREAAEAAEDDEYDDEDEEDEKPSLPLRERLAKRRAERE

-176 RIAVRQSETAVRSAQ
+176 RIAVRQSETAVRS
-191 REEKHIAKPVAD
+191 V
-203 KSAAPKAEKHVERPV
+203 
-218 ADKPA
+218 
-223 QRAEKHAER
+223 QRAE
-232 TAADKPAQITES
+232 
-244 RVERPAADKPAQRE
+244 
-258 EKHIAKPVA
+258 KPVA

-277 VERPSEDRPT
+277 IERPSEDRPT

-371 CASVLTRKTVTGSR
+371 CASVMTRKTVTGSR

-424 FGFGLDSAAA
+424 FGFGLESAAA

-584 KLSDSSEEPYAW
+584 KLSDSAEEPYAW

-624 HADFVLSSKSGTVV
+624 HSDFVLSSKSGTVV

-1255 KINSLYE
+1255 KINALYE

-1291 TVSESGSIE
+1291 TVSDSGSIE

>member
-33 EEEEEDETPT
+33 EEEDETPT

-93 DEYEEHDE
+93 DEYEEHEE

-128 DEDKEDE
+128 DEDKENE
-135 TFSLS
+135 TSSLS

-164 DEDEE
+164 DEDYEE
-169 ELRPTRR
+169 SRPTRR
-176 RIAVRQSETAVRSAQ
+176 RIAVRQSETAA
-191 REEKHIAKPVAD
+191 
-203 KSAAPKAEKHVERPV
+203 RPL
-218 ADKPA
+218 

-232 TAADKPAQITES
+232 PAADKPAQITES
-244 RVERPAADKPAQRE
+244 RVERHAADKPVQRG
-258 EKHIAKPVA
+258 EKPVAKPVA

-312 RKPANQESGSG
+312 RKPSNQESGSG

-650 EYSGVETNESYAD
+650 EYSGVATNESYAD

-694 MPSGLIINEVMVG
+694 TPSGLIINEVMVG

-1064 STLLSQ
+1064 SSVLSQ

-1150 RIDIQNYIDFK
+1150 RIDIHNYIDFK

-1255 KINSLYE
+1255 KINALYE

-1291 TVSESGSIE
+1291 TVSDSGSIE

>member
-6 KNHDTQDNKPKFS
+6 KNHATQDNKPKFS

-33 EEEEEDETPT
+33 EEEDETPT
-43 SDGYGYSDFEADD
+43 SDGCGYSDFEADD

-93 DEYEEHDE
+93 DEYEEHEE

-135 TFSLS
+135 KPSLS
-140 LRERLAKRRAERE
+140 LRERLAKRRAEREAAEAAEDDEYDDEDEEDEKPSLPLRERLAKRRAERE

-176 RIAVRQSETAVRSAQ
+176 RIAVRQSETAVRS
-191 REEKHIAKPVAD
+191 V
-203 KSAAPKAEKHVERPV
+203 
-218 ADKPA
+218 
-223 QRAEKHAER
+223 QRAE
-232 TAADKPAQITES
+232 
-244 RVERPAADKPAQRE
+244 
-258 EKHIAKPVA
+258 KPVA

-277 VERPSEDRPT
+277 IERPSEDRPT

-371 CASVLTRKTVTGSR
+371 CASVMTRKTVTGSR

-584 KLSDSSEEPYAW
+584 KLSDSAEEPYAW

-624 HADFVLSSKSGTVV
+624 HSDFVLSSKSGTVV

-1051 RDELFTSLVTDSS
+1051 RDELFTSLVTESS

-1255 KINSLYE
+1255 KINALYE

-1291 TVSESGSIE
+1291 TVSDSGSIE

>member
-6 KNHDTQDNKPKFS
+6 KNHATQDNKPKFS

-33 EEEEEDETPT
+33 EEEDETPT

-93 DEYEEHDE
+93 DEYEEHEE

-135 TFSLS
+135 KPSLS
-140 LRERLAKRRAERE
+140 LRERLAKRRAEREAAEAAEDDEYDDEDEEDEKPSLPLRERLAKRRAERE

-176 RIAVRQSETAVRSAQ
+176 RIAVRQSETAVRS
-191 REEKHIAKPVAD
+191 V
-203 KSAAPKAEKHVERPV
+203 
-218 ADKPA
+218 
-223 QRAEKHAER
+223 QRAE
-232 TAADKPAQITES
+232 
-244 RVERPAADKPAQRE
+244 
-258 EKHIAKPVA
+258 KPVA

-277 VERPSEDRPT
+277 IERPSEDRPT

-371 CASVLTRKTVTGSR
+371 CASVMTRKTVTGSR

-596 SFPDVTVESG
+596 SFPDVTVEAG

-729 DADIDLSEYTLSKE
+729 DADIVLSGYTLSKE

-1243 FSSALSADTVLA
+1243 FSSALSA
-1255 KINSLYE
+1255 
-1262 ESLPEMQRHCERWSL
+1262 
-1277 SFDNWKYEVDVLRR
+1277 
-1291 TVSESGSIE
+1291 
-1300 GLGGLSYGG
+1300 GGRGY
-1309 SRIAQVLANLK
+1309 
-1320 STLYLTDEEYNKY
+1320 
-1333 FGGLSIG
+1333 

>member
-6 KNHDTQDNKPKFS
+6 KNHATQDNKPKFS

-33 EEEEEDETPT
+33 EEEDETPT

-93 DEYEEHDE
+93 DEYEEHEE

-135 TFSLS
+135 KPSLS

-176 RIAVRQSETAVRSAQ
+176 RIAVRQSETAVRS
-191 REEKHIAKPVAD
+191 V
-203 KSAAPKAEKHVERPV
+203 
-218 ADKPA
+218 
-223 QRAEKHAER
+223 QRAE
-232 TAADKPAQITES
+232 
-244 RVERPAADKPAQRE
+244 
-258 EKHIAKPVA
+258 KPVA

-277 VERPSEDRPT
+277 IERPSEDRPT

-371 CASVLTRKTVTGSR
+371 CASVMTRKTVTGSR

-596 SFPDVTVESG
+596 SFPDVTVEAG

-729 DADIDLSEYTLSKE
+729 DADIVLSGYTLSKE

-1064 STLLSQ
+1064 STLLSCRIT
-1070 AYRACVLYLNGQY
+1070 ARFTSDFNS
-1083 WGVYYIREKVDEN
+1083 
-1096 FLAQHEN
+1096 
-1103 YGPDS
+1103 S
-1108 FTMLYRNGEV
+1108 FV
-1118 IMGDTD
+1118 
-1124 EGYASL
+1124 
-1130 IYFVETHDMTLKENY
+1130 
-1145 DYVCS
+1145 
-1150 RIDIQNYIDFK
+1150 
-1161 IFQAYSGN
+1161 
-1169 YDLHNIKY
+1169 
-1177 YKSDAEGSDGKWRWI
+1177 
-1192 FYDQDYAFRE
+1192 
-1202 LGDSVAR
+1202 
-1209 TVESGYHF
+1209 
-1217 ISNTLIRNL
+1217 
-1226 LKNPDCRA
+1226 
-1234 LYLSRMSEL
+1234 
-1243 FSSALSADTVLA
+1243 
-1255 KINSLYE
+1255 
-1262 ESLPEMQRHCERWSL
+1262 
-1277 SFDNWKYEVDVLRR
+1277 
-1291 TVSESGSIE
+1291 
-1300 GLGGLSYGG
+1300 
-1309 SRIAQVLANLK
+1309 
-1320 STLYLTDEEYNKY
+1320 
-1333 FGGLSIG
+1333 

>member
-6 KNHDTQDNKPKFS
+6 KNHATQDNKPKFS

-33 EEEEEDETPT
+33 EEEDETPT
-43 SDGYGYSDFEADD
+43 SDGCGYSDFEADD

-93 DEYEEHDE
+93 DEYEEHEE

-135 TFSLS
+135 KPSLS

-176 RIAVRQSETAVRSAQ
+176 RIAVRQSETAVRS
-191 REEKHIAKPVAD
+191 V
-203 KSAAPKAEKHVERPV
+203 
-218 ADKPA
+218 
-223 QRAEKHAER
+223 QRAE
-232 TAADKPAQITES
+232 
-244 RVERPAADKPAQRE
+244 
-258 EKHIAKPVA
+258 KPVA

-277 VERPSEDRPT
+277 IERPSEDRPT

-371 CASVLTRKTVTGSR
+371 CASVMTRKTVTGSR

-584 KLSDSSEEPYAW
+584 KLSDSAEEPYAW

-624 HADFVLSSKSGTVV
+624 HSDFVLSSKSGTVV

-1255 KINSLYE
+1255 KINALYE

-1291 TVSESGSIE
+1291 TVSDSGSIE
-1300 GLGGLSYGG
+1300 GLGGLS
-1309 SRIAQVLANLK
+1309 
-1320 STLYLTDEEYNKY
+1320 
-1333 FGGLSIG
+1333 IG